1 MRVIIRYLMVR
12 SFVRLTTVSVRLY
25 ALRVAFLVT
34 LKSSI
39 ARKVTF
45 L

>member
-1 MRVIIRYLMVR
+1 MRVTTRYLMVR

-39 ARKVTF
+39 ARRVTF

>member
-1 MRVIIRYLMVR
+1 MVR
-12 SFVRLTTVSVRLY
+12 NFVRLTKVSVRLY
-25 ALRVAFLVT
+25 ALRVAFLVM